1 MSIATLLPIAL
12 KIVSEGMVAWNQ
24 GRAMRF
30 KKKHHK
36 ILTKLAKA
44 ENKLPPE
51 YTDAE
56 VDLQEEELLNFL
68 EAFYDE
74 FKADNDRKYR

>member
-1 MSIATLLPIAL
+1 MSIATLLPVVL
-12 KIVSEGMVAWNQ
+12 GIVKEGMVAWNQ
-24 GRAMRF
+24 GRRTRF
-30 KKKHHK
+30 MKKHK
-36 ILTKLAKA
+36 KFLDQLSEA

-56 VDLQEEELLNFL
+56 VDISKEKLLNFL
-68 EAFYDE
+68 KAYHEE